1 MKSSRICF
9 PRPLCDRFPNMV
21 SETVLYDNFPSMI
34 SEAFFYNN
42 FPSMI
47 SEVFYDRFPEGA
59 SLTVAAEEYIPHV
72 EVAESPGPPFSFKGP
87 MANLLDILAK
97 SMNFT

>member
-1 MKSSRICF
+1 MLSEAVF
-9 PRPLCDRFPNMV
+9 CDRFLNMI
-21 SETVLYDNFPSMI
+21 SEAVFYDNFPSMI
-34 SEAFFYNN
+34 SEA
-42 FPSMI
+42 
-47 SEVFYDRFPEGA
+47 VFYDRFPEGA

-72 EVAESPGPPFSFKGP
+72 EVVESPGPPFSFKGP

>member
-34 SEAFFYNN
+34 SEAVFYDN

-72 EVAESPGPPFSFKGP
+72 EVVENPGPPFSFKGP